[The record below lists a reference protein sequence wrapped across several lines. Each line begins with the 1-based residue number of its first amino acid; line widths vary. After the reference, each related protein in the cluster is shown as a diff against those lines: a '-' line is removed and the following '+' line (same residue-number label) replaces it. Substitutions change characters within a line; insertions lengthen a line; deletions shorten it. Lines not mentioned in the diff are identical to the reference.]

1 MFFTAINVC
10 MLPIE
15 IWSLIATYL
24 QLIDMFNLSVCS
36 AFFYAV
42 IHKNTCLDEKINI
55 LKRLISN
62 DLMFFGQIRCFFR
75 LYYTR
80 CVKCLVG
87 TFQKLRFFCVE
98 KTLKDEDLVNI
109 FIV

>member
-1 MFFTAINVC
+1 MFFTEINVF

-15 IWSLIATYL
+15 IWSLNGTYL

-36 AFFYAV
+36 TFFYSV
-42 IHKNTCLDEKINI
+42 IHKNTCLDEEINV

-80 CVKCLVG
+80 CVKSLVG
-87 TFQKLRFFCVE
+87 TFQKLRFCVS
-98 KTLKDEDLVNI
+98 KKH
-109 FIV
+109 